1 MDAQPDIAEAGRIL
15 VVGAGATGGFF
26 GMRLAQRG
34 RDVTFLVRQARAE
47 ALRTHGL
54 HLTGLGRDDVIFPPL
69 VTAQVIQT
77 SYDVVLL
84 AVKATALAQAIDDL
98 APAVGP
104 ATVILP
110 FLNGLDHMRVLNE
123 RFGPQRVLGGAVKVV
138 TDVAAD
144 GTIVQLAPLAEM
156 IIGEQN
162 GELSA
167 RIADV
172 AKLLSGA
179 GFGVG
184 VAADI
189 ASAMWSKWVFI
200 ASIGA
205 LTCLMRAAVGEIV
218 AAPGGAD
225 LGPGIL
231 GEAAAIAAAAGHP
244 LPPGEREAT
253 RKILTEPGAPTT
265 SSMYRDLQAG
275 RGTEVEQIL
284 GDLIGRARSF
294 SLGTP
299 LLDLATLTLRVYEH
313 RRSAEAEEKAERAR
327 AQAR

>member
-1 MDAQPDIAEAGRIL
+1 MNAQPDIAETGRIL

-69 VTAQVIQT
+69 VTAQAIET

-98 APAVGP
+98 APSVGP

-110 FLNGLDHMRVLNE
+110 FLNGLDHMRALNE
-123 RFGPQRVLGGAVKVV
+123 RFGPQHVLGGVVKVV

-156 IIGEQN
+156 TIGEQS

-179 GFGVG
+179 GFA
-184 VAADI
+184 VAVSAGI
-189 ASAMWSKWVFI
+189 ASAMWSKWGFI

-205 LTCLMRAAVGEIV
+205 LTCLMRATVGEIV

-225 LGPGIL
+225 LGPAML

-244 LPPGEREAT
+244 LPPGERDAT
-253 RKILTEPGAPTT
+253 RKILTEPGSPTT

-299 LLDLATLTLRVYEH
+299 LLDLATLSLRIYEH
-313 RRSAEAEEKAERAR
+313 RRSAEAERAR
-327 AQAR
+327 ARAR